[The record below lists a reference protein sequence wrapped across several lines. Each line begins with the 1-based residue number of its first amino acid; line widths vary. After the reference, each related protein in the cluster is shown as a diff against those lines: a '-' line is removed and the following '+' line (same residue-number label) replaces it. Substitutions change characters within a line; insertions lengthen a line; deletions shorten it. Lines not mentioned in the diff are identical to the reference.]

1 MTANANFLEL
11 RDFEEEVKASY
22 LQGHIRAPVH
32 LSHGNANQ
40 LIEIFQDVSP
50 TDWVFSTYRSHFHAL
65 LQGVPREQVMAEV
78 LAGHSI
84 HLEFPEYRFYSS
96 AIVAGILPI
105 ALGTA
110 LGLKRRGMW
119 ERWRERVWCFVGD
132 MAARTGAFH
141 EVVKY
146 AQGFDLPIKFVVE
159 CNGLS
164 TNTPTHEVWGIPH
177 QHIIVGDTISR
188 ISFDGWTTGGII
200 RYCYS
205 REGWPHYGV
214 GVRVDF
220 DRAGPAPAE
229 ERTDVMV

>member
-1 MTANANFLEL
+1 MTPDSL
-11 RDFEEEVKASY
+11 RAFEEEVKAIY
-22 LQGHIRAPVH
+22 LTGRIRAPVH
-32 LSHGNANQ
+32 LSRGNELQ
-40 LIEIFQDVSP
+40 LLEIFQGVKP
-50 TDWVFSTYRSHFHAL
+50 EDWCFSTYRSHYHAL
-65 LQGVPREQVMAEV
+65 LKGIPRDRVLAEV

-84 HLEFPEYRFYSS
+84 HLQFYRFYSS

-110 LGLKRRGMW
+110 LGLKRRGRI
-119 ERWRERVWCFVGD
+119 EKVWCFVGD
-132 MAARTGAFH
+132 MAAETGAFH
-141 EVVKY
+141 EAVKY
-146 AQGFDLPIKFVVE
+146 AQGFNLPITFVVE

-164 TNTPTHEVWGIPH
+164 TNTPTHEVW
-177 QHIIVGDTISR
+177 R
-188 ISFDGWTTGGII
+188 ISHSHITMGSNIRREHLDGWTEGGII

-220 DRAGPAPAE
+220 DQAGPAPAE